1 MGGRGILTGM
11 PTRDARLQAVL
22 DAIDAVHALD
32 PVHVHRDG
40 RDVAAELDYARR
52 MTAWL
57 DRLAPEAPPAL
68 RMAVRAQHLRR
79 WQIPRATY
87 PRDRAGYLRWRSELA
102 RLAAEELA
110 ALMRKHGWDEE
121 TISAAVRHVRKQDR
135 RRDAG
140 TQLLEDVACLV
151 FLEGEFATFAPTV
164 DDEKMIDILRKSWAK
179 MSEKARAE
187 ALALAIDPHLRRLV
201 ERALTDET

>member
-1 MGGRGILTGM
+1 MVGRGILTGM
-11 PTRDARLQAVL
+11 PTRDAPLQAVL
-22 DAIDAVHALD
+22 DALDAVHALD
-32 PVHVHRDG
+32 PVRIHRDG
-40 RDVAAELDYARR
+40 HDVAAELDYACR

-57 DRLAPEAPPAL
+57 ERLDADAPPAL

-79 WQIPRATY
+79 WQIPRAAY
-87 PRDRAGYLRWRSELA
+87 PRDRAGYLRWRAELA

-110 ALMRKHGWDEE
+110 ALMRTHGWDDE
-121 TISAAVRHVRKQDR
+121 TIADAVRHVRKQDL

-164 DDEKMIDILRKSWAK
+164 DDDKMIDILRKSWAK
-179 MSEKARAE
+179 MSERARAE
-187 ALALAIDPHLRRLV
+187 ALGLAIDPHLRRLV
-201 ERALTDET
+201 ERALADET